1 MYFLRYKIPDEGETK
16 FRGGFRPGGSVGCF
30 GMIVMFFVNKKVEK
44 ISKNRKSLIS
54 RNRGFK
60 SELRKSVRR
69 LKERT
74 LSMVSLASSN
84 WKQSRMNLSS
94 SISNISLK
102 ERTRRASAV
111 DQSQS
116 QGREVTGR
124 RRHMSMQDRVEMY
137 NTVLALEQEENRFR
151 EQ

>member
-60 SELRKSVRR
+60 SELRKSVRYNSVYVFSPTYKTSSKLIVFPSRR

-94 SISNISLK
+94 SSSNISLK
-102 ERTRRASAV
+102 ER
-111 DQSQS
+111 
-116 QGREVTGR
+116 
-124 RRHMSMQDRVEMY
+124 
-137 NTVLALEQEENRFR
+137 
-151 EQ
+151 

>member
-1 MYFLRYKIPDEGETK
+1 
-16 FRGGFRPGGSVGCF
+16 
-30 GMIVMFFVNKKVEK
+30 MIVMFFVNKKVEK
-44 ISKNRKSLIS
+44 INKNRKSLIS

-60 SELRKSVRR
+60 SELRKSVRYNSVYVFSPTHKTSSKLTVFPSRR

-102 ERTRRASAV
+102 ER
-111 DQSQS
+111 
-116 QGREVTGR
+116 
-124 RRHMSMQDRVEMY
+124 
-137 NTVLALEQEENRFR
+137 
-151 EQ
+151 